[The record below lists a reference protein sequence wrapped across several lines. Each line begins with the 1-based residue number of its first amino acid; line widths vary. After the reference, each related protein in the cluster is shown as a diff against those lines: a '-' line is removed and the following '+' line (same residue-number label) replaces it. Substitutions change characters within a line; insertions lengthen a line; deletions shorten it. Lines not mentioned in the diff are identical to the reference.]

1 MLSGYFRLHFG
12 ELVKRQKISVLII
25 SLVGMVLIG
34 GLAWKESKTGEV
46 SAALSAAIGTLTGT
60 PAPEK
65 PNGAGGPGGG
75 PGGTRAPGAPGGGSP
90 GGPGGGPKGP
100 VGVEVVSAKSGK
112 VQDLVAAV
120 GTLRANE
127 SVVIKPEIA
136 GRIAKLG
143 LTDGVRIRAGQV
155 LVQLDTSVPAAELE
169 QVRAERALALAKY
182 ERAVELAQK
191 NFVSAQAR
199 DEAGANLQVVD
210 ARLALARARLEKSS
224 ILAPFGGI
232 VGLRNVAPGDFVKDG
247 AELVTLEDTSSMKV
261 DLRLPERVI
270 GRLRR
275 GQVLEVSVEALPG
288 RTFKASI
295 DALDATVDA
304 NGRSMLV
311 RGRIP
316 NTDEILRAGMF
327 ARAQVVLGERNEA
340 VLVPEESIV
349 PQGPDLFVWRVSEGK
364 ASKIKIRA
372 GVRRDAQVEILE
384 GLASGDS
391 VVIAGQLKLNRDGQE
406 IRIIDPSKRPG
417 GGGEGARGAGAGAG
431 AAPPAAVPSS
441 K

>member
-1 MLSGYFRLHFG
+1 MPLG
-12 ELVKRQKISVLII
+12 EFVKSQKVSVLII

-46 SAALSAAIGTLTGT
+46 SAALSAAIGTMTGAQA
-60 PAPEK
+60 PAK
-65 PNGAGGPGGG
+65 PGSGGSGGG
-75 PGGTRAPGAPGGGSP
+75 PGGTGAPGGGP

-100 VGVEVVSAKSGK
+100 VGVEVVAAKSGT

-143 LTDGVRIRAGQV
+143 FSDGVRIRAGQV

-169 QVRAERALALAKY
+169 QVRAERSLALAKY

-224 ILAPFGGI
+224 ILAPFSGI

-304 NGRSMLV
+304 NGRSILV

-327 ARAQVVLGERNEA
+327 ARAQVVLGERTEA

-391 VVIAGQLKLNRDGQE
+391 LVIAGQLKLNRDGQE

-417 GGGEGARGAGAGAG
+417 GGPGAPGGVGGPGAG
-431 AAPPAAVPSS
+431 AAAPASSAASAAVPSS

>member
-1 MLSGYFRLHFG
+1 
-12 ELVKRQKISVLII
+12 
-25 SLVGMVLIG
+25 MVLIG

-46 SAALSAAIGTLTGT
+46 SVALSAVLGAVTGAQA
-60 PAPEK
+60 PAK
-65 PNGAGGPGGG
+65 PGGAVEPGAGGPGGG
-75 PGGTRAPGAPGGGSP
+75 PTAPGGGGP
-90 GGPGGGPKGP
+90 GGSGGASGVGAGGGGAGGGAGGGPKGP

-120 GTLRANE
+120 GTLRANQ
-127 SVVIKPEIA
+127 SVVIRPEIA
-136 GRIAKLG
+136 GRIAKLSFS
-143 LTDGVRIRAGQV
+143 DGERIPAGRV

-169 QVRAERALALAKY
+169 QVRAERALAVAKY

-210 ARLALARARLEKSS
+210 ARLSLARARLEKSS

-232 VGLRNVAPGDFVKDG
+232 VGLRNVALGDFVKDG

-304 NGRSMLV
+304 NGRSILV

-316 NTDEILRAGMF
+316 NTDEILRTGMF
-327 ARAQVVLGERNEA
+327 ARAQVVLGERNDA

-349 PQGPDLFVWRVSEGK
+349 PQGPDLFVWRVLDGK
-364 ASKIKIRA
+364 ASKVKVRA
-372 GVRRDAQVEILE
+372 GVRRDSQVEIVE
-384 GLASGDS
+384 GVASGES
-391 VVIAGQLKLNRDGQE
+391 IVIAGQLKLNRDGQE

-417 GGGEGARGAGAGAG
+417 GGAGGPSGPGGPGGPGPG
-431 AAPPAAVPSS
+431 AAASAPAPAPTTSPTPAP

>member
-1 MLSGYFRLHFG
+1 M
-12 ELVKRQKISVLII
+12 I
-25 SLVGMVLIG
+25 LIG

-46 SAALSAAIGTLTGT
+46 SAALSAVFGAVTGAQA
-60 PAPEK
+60 PAK
-65 PNGAGGPGGG
+65 PGGAGSPGAGGPGAGGPGAGGPAAGSGGG
-75 PGGTRAPGAPGGGSP
+75 PGGAGGGGGPGGG
-90 GGPGGGPKGP
+90 GGGPKGP

-120 GTLRANE
+120 GTLRANQ
-127 SVVIKPEIA
+127 SVVIRPEIA
-136 GRIAKLG
+136 GRIAKLSFS
-143 LTDGVRIRAGQV
+143 DGERIPAGRV

-169 QVRAERALALAKY
+169 QVRAERALAVAKY

-210 ARLALARARLEKSS
+210 ARLSLARARLEKSS

-232 VGLRNVAPGDFVKDG
+232 VGLRNVALGDFVKDG

-304 NGRSMLV
+304 NGRSILV

-316 NTDEILRAGMF
+316 NTDEILRTGMF
-327 ARAQVVLGERNEA
+327 ARAQVVLSERNDA

-349 PQGPDLFVWRVSEGK
+349 PQGPDLFVWRVLEGK
-364 ASKIKIRA
+364 ASKIKVRA
-372 GVRRDAQVEILE
+372 GVRRDSQVEILE
-384 GLASGDS
+384 GLASGES
-391 VVIAGQLKLNRDGQE
+391 IVIAGQLKLNRDGQE

-417 GGGEGARGAGAGAG
+417 GGAGGPGAGGPG
-431 AAPPAAVPSS
+431 PGGAVPVGAPAPTPAPTPAP

>member
-1 MLSGYFRLHFG
+1 VTGAQAPAKPG
-12 ELVKRQKISVLII
+12 GA
-25 SLVGMVLIG
+25 VG
-34 GLAWKESKTGEV
+34 
-46 SAALSAAIGTLTGT
+46 
-60 PAPEK
+60 P
-65 PNGAGGPGGG
+65 GAGGPGGG
-75 PGGTRAPGAPGGGSP
+75 PTAPGGGGP
-90 GGPGGGPKGP
+90 GGSGGASGVGAGGGGAGGGAGGGPKGP

-120 GTLRANE
+120 GTLRANQ
-127 SVVIKPEIA
+127 SVVIRPEIA
-136 GRIAKLG
+136 GRIAKLSFS
-143 LTDGVRIRAGQV
+143 DGERIPAGRV

-169 QVRAERALALAKY
+169 QVRAERALAVAKY

-210 ARLALARARLEKSS
+210 ARLSLARARLEKSS

-232 VGLRNVAPGDFVKDG
+232 VGLRNVALGDFVKDG

-304 NGRSMLV
+304 NGRSILV

-316 NTDEILRAGMF
+316 NTDEILRTGMF
-327 ARAQVVLGERNEA
+327 ARAQVVLGERNDA

-349 PQGPDLFVWRVSEGK
+349 PQGPDLFVWRVLDGK
-364 ASKIKIRA
+364 ASKVKVRA
-372 GVRRDAQVEILE
+372 GVRRDSQVEIVE
-384 GLASGDS
+384 GVASGES
-391 VVIAGQLKLNRDGQE
+391 IVIAGQLKLNRDGQE

-417 GGGEGARGAGAGAG
+417 GGAGGPGGPSGPGGPGGPGPG
-431 AAPPAAVPSS
+431 AAASASGSAPAPAPTTSPTPAP

>member
-1 MLSGYFRLHFG
+1 M
-12 ELVKRQKISVLII
+12 I
-25 SLVGMVLIG
+25 LIG

-46 SAALSAAIGTLTGT
+46 SAALSAVFGAVTGAQA
-60 PAPEK
+60 PAK
-65 PNGAGGPGGG
+65 PGGAGSPGAGGPGAGGPAAGSGGG
-75 PGGTRAPGAPGGGSP
+75 PGGAGGG
-90 GGPGGGPKGP
+90 GGGGGGGPKGP

-120 GTLRANE
+120 GTLRANQ
-127 SVVIKPEIA
+127 SVVIRPEIA
-136 GRIAKLG
+136 GRIAKLSFS
-143 LTDGVRIRAGQV
+143 DGERIPAGRV

-169 QVRAERALALAKY
+169 QVRAERALAVAKY

-199 DEAGANLQVVD
+199 DEAGATLQVVD
-210 ARLALARARLEKSS
+210 ARLSLARARLEKSS

-232 VGLRNVAPGDFVKDG
+232 VGLRNVALGDFVKDG

-304 NGRSMLV
+304 NGRSILV

-316 NTDEILRAGMF
+316 NTDEILRTGMF
-327 ARAQVVLGERNEA
+327 ARAQVVLSERNDA

-349 PQGPDLFVWRVSEGK
+349 PQGPDLFVWRVLEGK
-364 ASKIKIRA
+364 ASKIKVRA
-372 GVRRDAQVEILE
+372 GVRRDSQVEILE
-384 GLASGDS
+384 GLASGES
-391 VVIAGQLKLNRDGQE
+391 IVIAGQLKLNRDGQE

-417 GGGEGARGAGAGAG
+417 GGAGGPGGGAGGPG
-431 AAPPAAVPSS
+431 GPSSGGPGLGGAVPVGAPAPTPAPAPAP

>member
-1 MLSGYFRLHFG
+1 
-12 ELVKRQKISVLII
+12 
-25 SLVGMVLIG
+25 MVLIG

-46 SAALSAAIGTLTGT
+46 SVALSAVLGAVTGAQA
-60 PAPEK
+60 PAK
-65 PNGAGGPGGG
+65 PGGAVGPGAGGPGGG
-75 PGGTRAPGAPGGGSP
+75 PTAPGGGGP
-90 GGPGGGPKGP
+90 GGSGGASGVGAGGGPKGP

-120 GTLRANE
+120 GTLRANQ
-127 SVVIKPEIA
+127 SVVIRPEIA
-136 GRIAKLG
+136 GRIAKLSFS
-143 LTDGVRIRAGQV
+143 DGERIPAGRV

-169 QVRAERALALAKY
+169 QVRAERALAVAKY

-210 ARLALARARLEKSS
+210 ARLSLARARLEKSS

-232 VGLRNVAPGDFVKDG
+232 VGLRNVALGDFVKDG

-304 NGRSMLV
+304 NGRSILV

-316 NTDEILRAGMF
+316 NTDEILRTGMF
-327 ARAQVVLGERNEA
+327 ARAQVVLGERNDA

-349 PQGPDLFVWRVSEGK
+349 PQGPDLFVWRVLDGK
-364 ASKIKIRA
+364 ASKIKVRA
-372 GVRRDAQVEILE
+372 GVRRDSQVEIVE
-384 GLASGDS
+384 GVASGES
-391 VVIAGQLKLNRDGQE
+391 IVIAGQLKLNRDGQE

-417 GGGEGARGAGAGAG
+417 GGAGGPGGPGGPGSLGGSGPG
-431 AAPPAAVPSS
+431 AAASAPAPTPSPTPAP